1 MHSFLYRRK
10 IGKKVERASG
20 ENVAMRRGQVSGSG
34 KGRHGVFDC
43 LDSLE

>member
-10 IGKKVERASG
+10 IGKKVERARG
-20 ENVAMRRGQVSGSG
+20 EDVAFRSSDVSGSG
-34 KGRHGVFDC
+34 KSEHGVFDC